1 MKILL
6 TGFDQFGGARTNSSY
21 EAVRAVTAP
30 EGVEL
35 IKMKVPTVFG
45 TSLEIVRRTARAAKP
60 DAVLMTGQAGGSV
73 RIAVERTAIN
83 LEDAPFPDNDGKQ
96 PTDMPV
102 FKNAPAAFFST
113 LPVKQIAD
121 AIRAAGI
128 PASISDSAGTFVCN
142 HLMYGMLYYA
152 GQDFPG
158 MRCGFIHVPCTPDQA
173 ARIPENISRIIP
185 VSAMP
190 SMSVSA
196 IVHALETALT
206 VIRDT
211 Q

>member
-102 FKNAPAAFFST
+102 FKKSIVVTDTIPLSAA
-113 LPVKQIAD
+113 
-121 AIRAAGI
+121 AATT
-128 PASISDSAGTFVCN
+128 DKFK
-142 HLMYGMLYYA
+142 
-152 GQDFPG
+152 
-158 MRCGFIHVPCTPDQA
+158 
-173 ARIPENISRIIP
+173 II
-185 VSAMP
+185 
-190 SMSVSA
+190 SVS
-196 IVHALETALT
+196 LT
-206 VIRDT
+206 RSEERRVGKECRSRWSPYH
-211 Q
+211 

>member
-45 TSLEIVRRTARAAKP
+45 TSLEIVRRTSRAAKP

-113 LPVKQIAD
+113 LLVKQIAD
-121 AIRAAGI
+121 AIRAAGTSKI
-128 PASISDSAGTFVCN
+128 GRASCRERV
-142 HLMYGMLYYA
+142 
-152 GQDFPG
+152 
-158 MRCGFIHVPCTPDQA
+158 
-173 ARIPENISRIIP
+173 
-185 VSAMP
+185 
-190 SMSVSA
+190 
-196 IVHALETALT
+196 
-206 VIRDT
+206 
-211 Q
+211 